1 MYCEALRVAHAMAA
15 KGPIALRLA
24 KEAVNK
30 AFETPL
36 SEGLEY
42 ERKLF
47 YMLFDTDDQK
57 EGMRA
62 FVEKRKPE
70 FKGT

>member
-1 MYCEALRVAHAMAA
+1 M
-15 KGPIALRLA
+15 
-24 KEAVNK
+24 NK
-30 AFETPL
+30 SFETTL

-47 YMLFDTDDQK
+47 YSLFATEDQK

-70 FKGT
+70 FKGR